1 MNDIQEEVLNPKV
14 DKTTRKKKEKPESD
28 KSPNAWEYET
38 AVIYVGPTI
47 PKLARYTTF
56 RTGFP
61 RSIQKL
67 MERIPEIKGLFVPVP
82 EFPKVRLQTETV
94 GTPLH
99 AAYQAVL
106 TAQNQKG
113 SV

>member
-1 MNDIQEEVLNPKV
+1 MNEIQEEVLNPKA
-14 DKTTRKKKEKPESD
+14 DKAPRKKKENPESD

-56 RTGFP
+56 RAGFP
-61 RSIQKL
+61 RPIQKL
-67 MERIPEIKGLFVPVP
+67 MERIPELKGLFVPVP

-99 AAYQAVL
+99 AAHQAVL
-106 TAQNQKG
+106 SAQQQKG